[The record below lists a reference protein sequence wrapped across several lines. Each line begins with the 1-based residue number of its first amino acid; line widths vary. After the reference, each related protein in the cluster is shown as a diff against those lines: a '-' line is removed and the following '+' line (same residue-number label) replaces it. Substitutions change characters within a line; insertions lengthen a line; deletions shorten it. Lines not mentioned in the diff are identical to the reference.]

1 MTIVELEY
9 PKIERLEGDETYGK
23 FACEP
28 LSAGY
33 GTTLGNSRRRVLLS
47 SLPGAAITAARIR
60 GVAHEFSTV
69 PGVKEDVV
77 EIVLNLKL
85 VRMRSFSSEPV
96 TLTLEKEGPGDVRAS
111 DIQATSD
118 IEIVN
123 PEQRIATLEPEASL
137 WMELTVET
145 GRGFS
150 AGDRKEGLPIGVIP
164 IDALF
169 SPVRKV
175 NFHVE
180 NTRVGQVTNYDRLI
194 VEVWTDGTTIPD
206 EAVAQGAQILVQQ
219 FSLFQGLTRSH
230 AALAQPARPETGG
243 LAPGLAEMP
252 IEDLDLPQRAFNS
265 LKRHGITKVG
275 QLLQTPDEELLRMR
289 NFGKKSLDEIKER
302 LVARGLI
309 DAPPPSEAGADD
321 GEPSPEILTEPA
333 GADEVPELALQ
344 HEAAEDGELAGA
356 ADDAGVL
363 GPAAAGQFADPPEA
377 APADEAGSRPGR
389 GEEG

>member
-1 MTIVELEY
+1 MAIVELEY
-9 PKIERLEGDETYGK
+9 PKIERVEGDETYGK
-23 FACEP
+23 FVCEP

-33 GTTLGNSRRRVLLS
+33 GTTLGNSLRRVLLS
-47 SLPGAAITAARIR
+47 SLPGAAITAARVR
-60 GVAHEFSTV
+60 GVAHEFSTI

-77 EIVLNLKL
+77 QMVLNLKQ
-85 VRMRSFSSEPV
+85 VRLRSFSSEPV
-96 TLTLEKEGPGDVRAS
+96 TLTLEKEGPGDVTAA

-123 PEQRIATLEPEASL
+123 PTARIATLEPEASL

-145 GRGFS
+145 GRGFT

-194 VEVWTDGTTIPD
+194 LEVWTDGTMAPD
-206 EAVAQGAQILVQQ
+206 EAIAQGSQILVQQ
-219 FSLFQGLTRSH
+219 FSLFSGLTRSQQ
-230 AALAQPARPETGG
+230 AIAQAARPGNG
-243 LAPGLAEMP
+243 NALPSGVADMP

-289 NFGKKSLDEIKER
+289 NFGRKSLDEIKER
-302 LVARGLI
+302 LATRGLI
-309 DAPPPSEAGADD
+309 EAPVPSAEAGD
-321 GEPSPEILTEPA
+321 
-333 GADEVPELALQ
+333 
-344 HEAAEDGELAGA
+344 ELAG
-356 ADDAGVL
+356 DDLAEDL
-363 GPAAAGQFADPPEA
+363 AEDEETSSSEDKIKTGPT
-377 APADEAGSRPGR
+377 
-389 GEEG
+389 EE